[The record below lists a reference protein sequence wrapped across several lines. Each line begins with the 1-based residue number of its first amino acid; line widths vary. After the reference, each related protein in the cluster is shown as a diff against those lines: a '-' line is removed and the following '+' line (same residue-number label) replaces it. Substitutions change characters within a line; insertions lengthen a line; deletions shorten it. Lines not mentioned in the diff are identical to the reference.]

1 MTLFRIAVTVPRAA
15 SVTARVVEMTVAAQD
30 LTGTMTAT
38 EEAGLISNMN
48 FVMAVLM
55 FLFFICVIGFRIRG
69 LKCLYPFSF

>member
-1 MTLFRIAVTVPRAA
+1 MTVPRAA